1 MLLEGSFVC
10 DDNQKQMINEIIKDV
25 FECEVPRTCSI
36 FTDVSLASVSDLSG
50 MISHKLQSM
59 NTKEI
64 NTDGRI
70 GPQSVRMYRHKRV
83 LIEPIESPDGL
94 HLTSKSSFASMR
106 TNTCVFEGKW
116 MFEVTLDT
124 AGVQQIGWATLSCP
138 FTERLGVGD
147 SADSYAYDGKRQKKW
162 NISYNEY
169 GEVCLFYFFYFQS
182 NLIFYLFFFFF
193 FPELG
198 NW

>member
-1 MLLEGSFVC
+1 MLVEGSFVC
-10 DDNQKQMINEIIKDV
+10 DDNQKEMINEIIKDV
-25 FECEVPRTCSI
+25 FECEVPRTYSI
-36 FTDVSLASVSDLSG
+36 FTDVSLKASVSDLRG
-50 MISHKLQSM
+50 LISHKLQSK
-59 NTKEI
+59 NTNEI
-64 NTDGRI
+64 NDTDGRI

-106 TNTCVFEGKW
+106 TNSCVFEGKW

-147 SADSYAYDGKRQKKW
+147 SVDSYAYDGKRQKKW

-169 GEVCLFYFFYFQS
+169 GEVCFFYFLS
-182 NLIFYLFFFFF
+182 ISLLFGFLMLFSF
-193 FPELG
+193 
-198 NW
+198 